1 MINGPKFTKFRKRHK
16 GRTNG
21 LAKGGNEVS
30 FGDFGLQVLEP
41 GWITARQIES
51 ARVAISRAVKKS
63 GKIYVRLFPDKSVTK
78 KPAETRMGTGKGGV
92 EGWVAVVR
100 PGRVIFEVE
109 GVDAATAKQ
118 AFTRAHHKLPIRT
131 HMVSREPVL

>member
-21 LAKGGNEVS
+21 MAKGGYEVS

-51 ARVAISRAVKKS
+51 ARVAISRPSSSRARRKTDS
-63 GKIYVRLFPDKSVTK
+63 PPSALIR
-78 KPAETRMGTGKGGV
+78 
-92 EGWVAVVR
+92 R
-100 PGRVIFEVE
+100 P
-109 GVDAATAKQ
+109 
-118 AFTRAHHKLPIRT
+118 
-131 HMVSREPVL
+131 SS